1 MPGDFC
7 FKGEANLNQVQ
18 KLQLALEVRRKEL
31 AQLLDNEERAEDFQD
46 KLGTAKKLISDAQA
60 EVAAA
65 ALAEPVPEVKEEARV
80 STPEGAEVAELRQR
94 AQFGQYVLASGAR
107 RGVMGAE
114 AELNAAL
121 GIGELD
127 FPMDMLAP
135 AEVRAAI
142 DGDGEANQG
151 SWLDML
157 FAEASATKLGVSMRS
172 VGSGIAAYP
181 ITTSGPIGVQR
192 QRAEAVGAVSL
203 GLTVHEMKPT
213 RMATHLIYSVEDVA
227 RLPGLADAIR
237 REMSDA
243 LVDSLDKAIF
253 LGATTAGTEADVHG
267 FQTASGIGEPTLTQS
282 NKVKGP
288 NTLEA
293 FTNQVDGKYASGP
306 ADIRVVSSQGAYKLW
321 STTIVA
327 AAVSNQT
334 IAGIPSGKNGISWSV
349 RGDIES
355 NSANGDFGAFMGLA
369 RGIEGAAVLAVWEQG
384 NLVTDPYSGAD
395 KGEIALTMNTLW
407 NFAIVRTAN
416 FKRLKFVS

>member
-1 MPGDFC
+1 MNGI
-7 FKGEANLNQVQ
+7 Q
-18 KLQLALEVRRKEL
+18 KLQLRLEERRKEL
-31 AQLLDNEERAEDFQD
+31 AQLLDNEERAEDFHD
-46 KLGTAKKLISDAQA
+46 KLGVAKKAISDAQA

-65 ALAEPVPEVKEEARV
+65 ALAETDPEEVVEERRV

-94 AQFGQYVLASGAR
+94 AQFSQYVIASGAR

-142 DGDGEANQG
+142 DGDGDANQG

-157 FAEASATKLGVSMRS
+157 FAEASAAKVGVSFRS

-181 ITTSGPIGVQR
+181 VTTSGPVGVQR

-213 RMATHLIYSVEDVA
+213 RMATHLIYSIEDVA

-243 LVDSLDKAIF
+243 LVDAIDKAIF

-306 ADIRVVSSQGAYKLW
+306 GDIRVVAAQGAYKLW
-321 STTIVA
+321 SSTIVA

-334 IAGIPSGKNGISWSV
+334 IAGFLQENGISFDV

-369 RGIEGAAVLAVWEQG
+369 RGIEGAAVLAMWEKG
-384 NLVTDPYSGAD
+384 SLVTDPYSGAD

-407 NFAIVRTAN
+407 NFAIVRQNN

>member
-1 MPGDFC
+1 MG
-7 FKGEANLNQVQ
+7 
-18 KLQLALEVRRKEL
+18 
-31 AQLLDNEERAEDFQD
+31 
-46 KLGTAKKLISDAQA
+46 
-60 EVAAA
+60 
-65 ALAEPVPEVKEEARV
+65 
-80 STPEGAEVAELRQR
+80 
-94 AQFGQYVLASGAR
+94 
-107 RGVMGAE
+107 GAE

-127 FPMDMLAP
+127 FPLDFLTSPEA
-135 AEVRAAI
+135 RAAI

-172 VGSGIAAYP
+172 VGSGIASYP
-181 ITTSGPIGVQR
+181 VTTSGPVGVQR

-213 RMATHLIYSVEDVA
+213 RMATHLVYSVEDAA

-237 REMSDA
+237 REMADA
-243 LVDSLDKAIF
+243 LVDGIDKAIF

-267 FQTASGIGEPTLTQS
+267 FATASNIGEPTLTQA
-282 NKVKGP
+282 NKIKGP

-293 FTNQVDGKYASGP
+293 FTDQVDGKHASGP
-306 ADIRVVSSQGAYKLW
+306 GDIRVVAAQGAYKLW
-321 STTIVA
+321 SSTIVA

-334 IAGIPSGKNGISWSV
+334 IAGFLQENGISFDV

-355 NSANGDFGAFMGLA
+355 NSANNDFGAFMGLA
-369 RGIEGAAVLAVWEQG
+369 RGIEGAAILAVWAQG
-384 NLVTDPYSGAD
+384 NLVSDPYSSASQ
-395 KGEIALTMNTLW
+395 GEIKLVMNTLW